1 MSALNPVLLNTE
13 FWLLWS
19 VRQLLRG
26 IAIGIG
32 ITSAMLAMVLLWS
45 AAVLAQMLETLPDR
59 TRVAALPRNARQ
71 LATSTRGYKENL
83 S

>member
-13 FWLLWS
+13 FLLLWS

-32 ITSAMLAMVLLWS
+32 IASAMLAVVLLWS
-45 AAVLAQMLETLPDR
+45 AGALAQALEALQER
-59 TRVAALPRNARQ
+59 ARVAGLSRNTQQ
-71 LATSTRGYKENL
+71 LAISTRGYKEKL